1 MVYATIVLHNFGLNH
16 SINYTCVQSG
26 QVSCKYSASMS
37 VITYSRQILVHALL
51 LQSFW
56 SRANQRALIKMNTAE
71 SLLSSWEINRARESN
86 SLCRTTHRRSARPIE
101 STLAAAF
108 GSDVHLSPRGYTAH
122 FSLSYSIYPLVH
134 LWKVQTPKEEKK
146 TKRET
151 GETAFG
157 AWHEDATVGDPV
169 EHGTLCQDLNWNG
182 DQVWAFRYGC

>member
-16 SINYTCVQSG
+16 SINNTCVQSG

-37 VITYSRQILVHALL
+37 IITYSRQILVHALL

-134 LWKVQTPKEEKK
+134 LWKVQGEENEE
-146 TKRET
+146 RNRRDCIWCMAWRRDCW
-151 GETAFG
+151 GPG
-157 AWHEDATVGDPV
+157 WAWHIMPGSELKRGP
-169 EHGTLCQDLNWNG
+169 GLG
-182 DQVWAFRYGC
+182 F